1 METFQADQVA
11 EFTVQQSNHQPN
23 YNKFVTISGYSNTK
37 TNNQFTNQTYLNSTN
52 KTNLIQQQTVDTTNI
67 ESANSRFRAINRS
80 FRTAVDKSFD
90 MPTNSGIATNFRIFY
105 KTLTNNF

>member
-23 YNKFVTISGYSNTK
+23 YNKFVTISGYSTTK

-67 ESANSRFRAINRS
+67 KSANSRFRAINRS
-80 FRTAVDKSFD
+80 FRFA
-90 MPTNSGIATNFRIFY
+90 FRPQVFY
-105 KTLTNNF
+105 LWN